1 MLQPPDYSLLPPF
14 DFPPVGFEL
23 SFDELEL
30 LEFPEEL
37 VEPDDSDELDEPPLE
52 VVLLS
57 ADADFLYES
66 LR

>member
-1 MLQPPDYSLLPPF
+1 LLPPF
-14 DFPPVGFEL
+14 DFPPLGFEL

-30 LEFPEEL
+30 PELPDEL
-37 VEPDDSDELDEPPLE
+37 DEPDDSEEPDEPPLE

>member
-1 MLQPPDYSLLPPF
+1 MLPPF
-14 DFPPVGFEL
+14 DFPPLGFEL

-30 LEFPEEL
+30 PELPDEL
-37 VEPDDSDELDEPPLE
+37 DEPDDSDDSDEPDEPDEPPLE